1 MGNMAFLLW
10 LKNHPRT
17 VLSLIA
23 LLVMVGLWFGLKHYR
38 HKAAD
43 LQQVV
48 SVQKAEIKQ
57 AGKAIAASSDHQN
70 RIAGIASVTSAKRGM
85 IERAFEGSK
94 TQPASNSEAV
104 QPEKCESQSKECP
117 PCPEERKSDAKI
129 VDLCNSVIDR
139 FNDGMQP

>member
-1 MGNMAFLLW
+1 MTIILW
-10 LKNHPRT
+10 LKNHPRL

-23 LLVMVGLWFGLKHYR
+23 LLVMVGLWFGLKHYK
-38 HKAAD
+38 HEAAD

-57 AGKAIAASSDHQN
+57 AGTAIEASSDHQN
-70 RIAGIASVTSAKRGM
+70 RIAEIASVTSATART
-85 IERAFEGSK
+85 IERAFEGPK
-94 TQPASNSEAV
+94 TQPAPNAEAV
-104 QPEKCESQSKECP
+104 QPEKCDTQPKECP

-139 FNDGMQP
+139 FNDGMLEQ